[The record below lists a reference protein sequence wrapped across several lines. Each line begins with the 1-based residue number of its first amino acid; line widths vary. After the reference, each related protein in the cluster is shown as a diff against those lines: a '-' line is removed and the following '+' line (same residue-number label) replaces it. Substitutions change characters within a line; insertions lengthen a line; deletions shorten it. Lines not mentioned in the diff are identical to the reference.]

1 MQLEFDNTQFAL
13 AVFGVVA
20 LLAVIILGLRML
32 MKKSSETDLT
42 AKQHDNLA
50 SRTKYPEVDA
60 FKYSGTMLGVG
71 IAATLAIVLF
81 AFNWTEYEKEIFIP
95 EYDLEV
101 EEEIEQIPP
110 RTTEPPPPPP
120 PPPPPKIEEV
130 PDEEIEE
137 EDQDLFKDQTI
148 TEETTM
154 DDTPVEQVEEAPPP
168 PPPPPPAPEVEEIFK
183 VVEQMPRFPG
193 CEDIADEAEKKQC
206 AQKKLLEFIYEN
218 IKYPAI
224 ARENGVEGMVVV
236 SFVVEGNGSISAPEV
251 VRDIGAGCGDEA
263 LRVVKLMNELNKKWI
278 PGRQRGRPVRVQFN
292 LPVKFQL
299 Q

>member
-1 MQLEFDNTQFAL
+1 
-13 AVFGVVA
+13 
-20 LLAVIILGLRML
+20 
-32 MKKSSETDLT
+32 
-42 AKQHDNLA
+42 
-50 SRTKYPEVDA
+50 
-60 FKYSGTMLGVG
+60 
-71 IAATLAIVLF
+71 
-81 AFNWTEYEKEIFIP
+81 
-95 EYDLEV
+95 
-101 EEEIEQIPP
+101 
-110 RTTEPPPPPP
+110 
-120 PPPPPKIEEV
+120 
-130 PDEEIEE
+130 
-137 EDQDLFKDQTI
+137 
-148 TEETTM
+148 M
-154 DDTPVEQVEEAPPP
+154 DDTPVEQVEEAPPPP

-193 CEDIADEAEKKQC
+193 CEDIANEAERKQC

-236 SFVVEGNGSISAPEV
+236 SFVVEGDGSISAPEV
-251 VRDIGAGCGDEA
+251 MRDIGAGCGDEA